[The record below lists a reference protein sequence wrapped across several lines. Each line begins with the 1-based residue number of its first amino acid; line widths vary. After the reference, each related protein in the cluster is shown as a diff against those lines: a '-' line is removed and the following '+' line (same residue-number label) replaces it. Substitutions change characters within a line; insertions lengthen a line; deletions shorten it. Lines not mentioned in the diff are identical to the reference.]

1 MTLFHGGVIMSQ
13 TNQKVM
19 LETKD
24 LNKKFGDFQA
34 VINLNFQ
41 VKKGE
46 ILGFLGPNG
55 AGKTTTMRMITCFI
69 PPTSGSIFVDGMDTK
84 EDDLA
89 VREKIGYLPENT
101 PLYNDMMVDEYL
113 RFVGEIRGI
122 RGGKLNS
129 RIDELFSVC
138 SLTNMARRQIGKL
151 SKGYRQRVGLAQAL
165 ITDPPLL
172 ILDEPT
178 SGLDPNQIVEIR
190 NLIKNMG
197 KEKTVIYCS
206 HILSEVSATCNNIVI
221 INQGAIVASG
231 TAEELTANMK
241 KENRYILRVKA
252 DQHALEGKL
261 KSISGVG
268 RVSVT
273 PSGEWLDAVI
283 VAQDN
288 QDIGEQLYK
297 CVFENGW
304 SLAEL
309 KRESASLEDV
319 FTQLTRG

>member
-1 MTLFHGGVIMSQ
+1 MSQ
-13 TNQKVM
+13 SNGLAM
-19 LETKD
+19 LEVKD
-24 LNKKFGDFQA
+24 LNKKFGEVHA
-34 VINLNFQ
+34 VKNLNFE

-69 PPTSGSIFVDGMDTK
+69 PATSGTVRVDGIDTK
-84 EDDLA
+84 DDDLA
-89 VREKIGYLPENT
+89 VRKKIGYLPEST
-101 PLYNDMMVDEYL
+101 PLYNDMLVDEYL
-113 RFVGEIRGI
+113 KFVGELRGL
-122 RGGKLNS
+122 GGAKLTS
-129 RIDELFSVC
+129 RLGEMFHVC
-138 SLTNMARRQIGKL
+138 GLEKMTKRQIGKL

-178 SGLDPNQIVEIR
+178 SGLDPNQIIEIR
-190 NLIKNMG
+190 QLIKNMG

-206 HILSEVSATCNNIVI
+206 HILSEVSATCNHILI
-221 INQGAIVASG
+221 INQGSIVASG
-231 TAEELTANMK
+231 TAEELTAKMG
-241 KENRYILRVKA
+241 KENRYQLRVKA
-252 DQHALEGKL
+252 DKAALETKL
-261 KSISGVG
+261 KALPGVAG
-268 RVSVT
+268 VT
-273 PSGEWLDAVI
+273 VKPSGEWIDATV

-288 QDIGEQLYK
+288 QDIGEGIYK
-297 CVFENGW
+297 CIFENGW